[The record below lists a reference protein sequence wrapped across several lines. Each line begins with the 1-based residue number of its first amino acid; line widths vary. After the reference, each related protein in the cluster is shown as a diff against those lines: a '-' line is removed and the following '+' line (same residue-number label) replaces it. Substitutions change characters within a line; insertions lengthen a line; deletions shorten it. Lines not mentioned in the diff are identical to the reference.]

1 MTAPATE
8 AASDGHAIICG
19 ANALASRMAEELT
32 ARYGLAVTAIVP
44 SYASRTR
51 EKLAAM
57 PRVRIIECAQLS
69 AAEFLAADLGNAR
82 GLAIVDQDDLGNFHA
97 ALQVRELNPDI
108 RLVIAF
114 YNEEL
119 GARIGALFTNCA
131 VLSKSQLAAPSL
143 VAAALGQPAPSPVP
157 MADQTLYVAGRGDV
171 AAGHIVCG
179 LAASTDADTPLLVPP
194 TDAEAGL
201 VLAVADGTPRNPLSR
216 RRRRRLR
223 APLRLMRRLLWSKMG
238 VAFAALVAVLAVG
251 FVLLASTPLISPVN
265 ALYLTF
271 LDAAGAAVTD
281 PTLPG
286 VEKLAQ
292 FVLTFDGMAF
302 LPLVTAAVVTARLP
316 GAHDSAGPPPIGHVI
331 VAGLGN
337 IGTAIIQELHDLGID
352 VVGIDKNPDAAGLPL
367 AHRLGIRT
375 VIGEAHREE
384 TLRSAGIASCQAFVS
399 VINDDIVNLEAALTA
414 QALAPDPRVVIRLYD
429 DDLAVRLQRTVTAAD
444 KVISRSTSYLAAPTF
459 AAAVLDHEVRNTIAI
474 GRHVLLLAEVA
485 ADGGAALAGQ
495 PVSAVHRPGLLRVIG
510 LISTGSDEADW
521 SPAPDRLISATDK
534 VVVIATRAGLSG
546 LLSGPRDTNA
556 TPAEA
561 PESSA
566 DTGAASQTSPGK

>member
-1 MTAPATE
+1 MTAPAAE
-8 AASDGHAIICG
+8 GHAIICG
-19 ANALASRMAEELT
+19 ANALASRMADELT
-32 ARYGLAVTAIVP
+32 VRYGLPVTAIVP
-44 SYASRTR
+44 SNGSRIS
-51 EKLAAM
+51 EKLAAT
-57 PRVRIIECAQLS
+57 PGVRIIECAELT
-69 AAEFLAADLGNAR
+69 ADALLAADLPNAR

-97 ALQVRELNPDI
+97 ALQVRELNPDV

-119 GARIGALFTNCA
+119 GDRIGALFTNCA

-143 VAAALGQPAPSPVP
+143 VAAALGKPAPSPVP
-157 MADQTLYVAGRGDV
+157 IANQTLYVAGREDV
-171 AAGHIVCG
+171 PAGHIVCG
-179 LAASTDADTPLLVPP
+179 LAASVDADTPLLAPP

-201 VLAVADGTPRNPLSR
+201 VLAVAHGTPRNPLSR
-216 RRRRRLR
+216 RRRRRLTT
-223 APLRLMRRLLWSKMG
+223 PLRLLRRLLWSKMG

-251 FVLLASTPLISPVN
+251 FVLLTSTPSISPLN

-271 LDAAGAAVTD
+271 LDAAGAAVSD
-281 PTLPG
+281 PALPG
-286 VEKLAQ
+286 VEKIAQ

-302 LPLVTAAVVTARLP
+302 LPLVTAAVVSARLP
-316 GAHDSAGPPPIGHVI
+316 GGQDSAGPPPLGHVI

-352 VVGIDKNPDAAGLPL
+352 VVGIDKNAKAAGLPL

-384 TLRSAGIASCQAFVS
+384 TLRSAGISSCQAFVS
-399 VINDDIVNLEAALTA
+399 VVNDDIVNLEAALTA
-414 QALAPDPRVVIRLYD
+414 QALATEPRIVIRLYD
-429 DDLAVRLQRTVTAAD
+429 DDLAVRLQRTVLAAD
-444 KVISRSTSYLAAPTF
+444 KVVSRSTSYLAAPTF

-485 ADGGAALAGQ
+485 ANGAAKLAGQ

-510 LISTGSDEADW
+510 LISEGSDEPDW
-521 SPAPDRLISATDK
+521 SQEPGRLINAADK

-546 LLSGPRDTNA
+546 LLSRRDA
-556 TPAEA
+556 DPVAA
-561 PESSA
+561 DLPESTA
-566 DTGAASQTSPGK
+566 DTGAAS